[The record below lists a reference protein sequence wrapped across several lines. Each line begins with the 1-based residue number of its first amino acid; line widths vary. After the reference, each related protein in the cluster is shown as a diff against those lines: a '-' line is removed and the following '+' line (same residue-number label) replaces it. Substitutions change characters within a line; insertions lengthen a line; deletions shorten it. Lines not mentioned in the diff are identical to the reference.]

1 MVYVMYVQLNIQG
14 GETFPKFWV
23 WKKCYCYQSV
33 FWWHGHRR
41 VAIHHINAWCK
52 WEKGPEVITARGQSL
67 NPTSCSIQKA
77 GHSPYLGNTIWPTL
91 LAEVWKREPHTFKC
105 RRIVPLYVM
114 WCWKFPLIP
123 CSYCLQQITELTLPL
138 INRSIHKSRHCS

>member
-1 MVYVMYVQLNIQG
+1 MVYVMCVQLNIQS
-14 GETFPKFWV
+14 GETSPKFWV

-33 FWWHGHRR
+33 FGGMDTGEWPSTTSMPDVSERM
-41 VAIHHINAWCK
+41 
-52 WEKGPEVITARGQSL
+52 GPEVITARGRSL

-77 GHSPYLGNTIWPTL
+77 GNSPYLGNTIWPSL
-91 LAEVWKREPHTFKC
+91 LAEVWKRESHTFKC
-105 RRIVPLYVM
+105 RRIVPLSVI

>member
-1 MVYVMYVQLNIQG
+1 MRHPRSFEYGRNVTVTNLSFG
-14 GETFPKFWV
+14 GMDTGEWPSTTSMPDV
-23 WKKCYCYQSV
+23 SE
-33 FWWHGHRR
+33 RM
-41 VAIHHINAWCK
+41 
-52 WEKGPEVITARGQSL
+52 GPEVITARGQSL

-91 LAEVWKREPHTFKC
+91 LAEVWKREHQTFKC

-114 WCWKFPLIP
+114 WCWKVPLIP

-138 INRSIHKSRHCS
+138 TNRSIHKSRHCS